1 MRCVTFLDGKAERLG
16 FLAGEDVLDPLAA
29 LPGDDHAAG
38 AAAFRDLPAFIRAGD
53 NARALAGL
61 RLAPP
66 LRPFTVLCT
75 GSNYRAHNRGKAN
88 TPLSGKEPEGT
99 AWSSDR
105 ELGGT
110 WHPAPGLVAAT
121 RYCEPGDQVE
131 SEITGIGVLRN
142 PVVAG

>member
-1 MRCVTFLDGKAERLG
+1 MRCVTFLDGAAERLG

-38 AAAFRDLPAFIRAGD
+38 AAAFRDLPAFIRAGED
-53 NARALAGL
+53 ARTLAA
-61 RLAPP
+61 RLLA
-66 LRPFTVLCT
+66 
-75 GSNYRAHNRGKAN
+75 
-88 TPLSGKEPEGT
+88 
-99 AWSSDR
+99 DR

-110 WHPAPGLVAAT
+110 WHPVPGLVAAT